1 MAIHISIQYVIAST
15 VIVTV
20 IYIEIGDLLVAF
32 APVNCVGGFF
42 CGRSL
47 RPSFRL
53 FYLLKKK
60 MRESFLLASQKS
72 TGLEDG
78 GDGGEGLND
87 QYQTQ
92 NRVCAI
98 L

>member
-1 MAIHISIQYVIAST
+1 VTGDFLWKELISA
-15 VIVTV
+15 
-20 IYIEIGDLLVAF
+20 
-32 APVNCVGGFF
+32 
-42 CGRSL
+42 
-47 RPSFRL
+47 

-60 MRESFLLASQKS
+60 NRESFLLASQKS

-87 QYQTQ
+87 QSQTQ